1 MLSYSRTFTVHPTSL
16 IDIYS
21 NVKIVF
27 LPKNTTPR
35 LEKLDAG
42 IIQNFKTKY
51 RKKLMRYVIAHINDD
66 LFASETAKGI
76 DILQAVTWVADVWK
90 EVSVETMKNYFAKCG
105 IIEQTSKDEDGIVD
119 EEFNKLF
126 NKLADSE
133 QDMTAEEYVNFD
145 VETFS
150 SLPVINCDMVDWR
163 VNSVKAC
170 VTECLR

>member
-1 MLSYSRTFTVHPTSL
+1 
-16 IDIYS
+16 
-21 NVKIVF
+21 
-27 LPKNTTPR
+27 
-35 LEKLDAG
+35 
-42 IIQNFKTKY
+42 
-51 RKKLMRYVIAHINDD
+51 
-66 LFASETAKGI
+66 
-76 DILQAVTWVADVWK
+76 
-90 EVSVETMKNYFAKCG
+90 MKNYFAKCG